1 MYLARVERVQ
11 YRWHKQ
17 KPYYAVRFLVLEP
30 KHLAGTA
37 VASRLYLTAKAL
49 WKLAWFL
56 RDFGY
61 DTELLG
67 RDEIDEK
74 RLAGLIGVI
83 KVSHTTLSGR
93 SYVNLDAFAR
103 SGEWDQFSLPSPSD
117 ARNPEPEVA

>member
-1 MYLARVERVQ
+1 LVRVERVQ

-17 KPYYAVRFLVLEP
+17 KPYYAVRFLVLAP
-30 KHLAGTA
+30 KHLAGMA

-74 RLAGLIGVI
+74 RLTGLIGVI
-83 KVSHTTLSGR
+83 KVLHTTINGR
-93 SYVNLDAFAR
+93 SYLNLEAFAT
-103 SGEWDQFSLPSPSD
+103 SSEWDAISLPSPSD
-117 ARNPEPEVA
+117 ARSSEPEVA

>member
-1 MYLARVERVQ
+1 LVRVERVQ

-30 KHLAGTA
+30 KHLARTA
-37 VASRLYLTAKAL
+37 VASRLHLTAKAL

-67 RDEIDEK
+67 REEIDEK
-74 RLAGLIGVI
+74 RLTGLIGVI
-83 KVSHTTLSGR
+83 KISHTTISGR
-93 SYVNLDAFAR
+93 SYLNLDAFAK
-103 SGEWDQFSLPSPSD
+103 SGEWDQFSSPSPTD
-117 ARNPEPEVA
+117 ARSTEPEVA